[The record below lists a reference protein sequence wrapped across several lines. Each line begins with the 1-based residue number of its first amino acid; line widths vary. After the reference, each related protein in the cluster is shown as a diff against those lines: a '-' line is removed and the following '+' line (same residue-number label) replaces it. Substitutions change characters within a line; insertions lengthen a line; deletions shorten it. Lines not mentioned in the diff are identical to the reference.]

1 MKHKIYTQIMI
12 STVVFLIVISFFI
25 LNIYKITENND
36 TKLLTLKQEE
46 EKEKKDLYFL
56 IYDLVSILFIVLLI
70 IFTFYQGCT
79 KGMIYALFIWA
90 FFVIATPIPE
100 SGLLITL
107 PLKRFFNL
115 PMTIVQ
121 IFVSI
126 FALIII
132 FYLNWVA
139 NKEIKTN
146 VIGQL
151 FNLLLEN
158 KNYGVFIVSII
169 SSILAT
175 QIIENFIDKIL
186 MNKKILFLNYKLIG
200 ISFFIIIYFILING
214 SFHKIQYN

>member
-1 MKHKIYTQIMI
+1 
-12 STVVFLIVISFFI
+12 
-25 LNIYKITENND
+25 
-36 TKLLTLKQEE
+36 
-46 EKEKKDLYFL
+46 
-56 IYDLVSILFIVLLI
+56 
-70 IFTFYQGCT
+70 
-79 KGMIYALFIWA
+79 MIYALFIWA

-115 PMTIVQ
+115 PMHIVQ
-121 IFVSI
+121 VFVSI
-126 FALIII
+126 LALIIV

-200 ISFFIIIYFILING
+200 ILFFIIIYFILING
-214 SFHKIQYN
+214 NF

>member
-12 STVVFLIVISFFI
+12 SIIVFLIVISFFL

-56 IYDLVSILFIVLLI
+56 LYDLVSILFIVLLI
-70 IFTFYQGCT
+70 IFIFYQGCT

-115 PMTIVQ
+115 PMHIVQ
-121 IFVSI
+121 VFVSI
-126 FALIII
+126 LALIIV

-200 ISFFIIIYFILING
+200 ILFFIIIYFILING
-214 SFHKIQYN
+214 NF